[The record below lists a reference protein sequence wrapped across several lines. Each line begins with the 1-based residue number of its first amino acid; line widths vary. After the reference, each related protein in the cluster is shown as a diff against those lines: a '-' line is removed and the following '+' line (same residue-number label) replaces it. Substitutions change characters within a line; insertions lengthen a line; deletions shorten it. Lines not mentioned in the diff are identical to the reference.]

1 MSPEIGSR
9 GAAEGSGDAPINL
22 PEISVRT
29 DAAHVAAFQRETGG
43 APIEGLVPLTYPFCW
58 LTLPAV
64 RPTLAQMIGGAA
76 FLPIH
81 EAQSFDYERPL
92 ETDADYRLAFEFQR
106 KAEPA
111 RVIVNAVIS
120 TPQREI
126 CGRFETVLRIV
137 PVAAVASP

>member
-9 GAAEGSGDAPINL
+9 DAAEGAGDAPISL

-29 DAAHVAAFQRETGG
+29 DAAHVAAFQRENGG

-81 EAQSFDYERPL
+81 EAQSFDCERP
-92 ETDADYRLAFEFQR
+92 A
-106 KAEPA
+106 
-111 RVIVNAVIS
+111 
-120 TPQREI
+120 
-126 CGRFETVLRIV
+126 
-137 PVAAVASP
+137 